1 MIMDNELGK
10 MLFGE
15 LYLKNK
21 GFEGIEYLIAIKYFK
36 RSLILH

>member
-15 LYLKNK
+15 LYLKSK
-21 GFEGIEYLIAIKYFK
+21 DLDGIEYLIMTK
-36 RSLILH
+36 